1 VATRAYPTQQR
12 LHNRSDAHPILGR
25 MRRYM
30 IWFILA
36 IFWGAIALVGQF
48 RHHPGNAALEGA
60 VAVLF
65 IVIGVAVKRRDAAAA
80 ARYTANRPK

>member
-1 VATRAYPTQQR
+1 
-12 LHNRSDAHPILGR
+12 

-30 IWFILA
+30 LWYVLA
-36 IFWGAIALVGQF
+36 LFWAVIALAGWL

-65 IVIGVAVKRRDAAAA
+65 VMIGIAVKRRDRAGGVN
-80 ARYTANRPK
+80 YTANRPR